1 MPERLSSTE
10 VRRLNAELKERG
22 LHYCPGCCQA
32 KPIADFYTVRGGR
45 ISGRCRPCT
54 VSETYRY
61 REQNPGFHQQ
71 YMQQWHLNKM
81 AEVQGDPEAYRA
93 YREAKNAAQHAYA
106 QRRRAAK
113 AGAYRWQMVLA
124 ALIAG
129 LLAALEAHEA
139 AAIEQQRAARLAAAA
154 AEVAAVCEQF
164 RERQSRIALVRER
177 HLLAL
182 ERMKRNDPA
191 RYRAYIDKLR
201 ARAIRRAQRSLAF
214 KGMFNHD

>member
-1 MPERLSSTE
+1 MPERLSGTE
-10 VRRLNAELKERG
+10 VRRLNAALKERG
-22 LHYCPGCCQA
+22 LHYCPGCCEA

-61 REQNPGFHQQ
+61 REQNPGFHKE
-71 YMQQWHLNKM
+71 YMQQWHLRKM

-93 YREAKNAAQHAYA
+93 YRDAKNAAQHAYA

-129 LLAALEAHEA
+129 LCRAGVEIERAQRMAEIHAL
-139 AAIEQQRAARLAAAA
+139 
-154 AEVAAVCEQF
+154 CEQF
-164 RERQSRIALVRER
+164 RERQSRLALVRER